1 MNDSGTHDPKLKGG
15 KKFNKDKT
23 VTLILVISILS
34 VSAIIGWLV
43 YKPKLSD
50 FSPANITLSGPDLEF
65 KFAIG
70 GDGSKGEYRMAEP
83 MGVDIAENGDIYVA
97 DTLNSMVKVFD
108 RDGKFKNSFGGKN
121 LFYLP
126 SDLAVNNDSVFVVD
140 GKNSRI
146 QVFDLNGKF
155 KKTFAGPET
164 GKKIGA
170 WIPAAITLDGK
181 GAIYATDI
189 FYHRVIVFDKNGQIK
204 NHFGAPGNG
213 KGQLSYP
220 NGIAVDKTGN
230 VYVADSNNGRIQV
243 FDAGGKFINTLNNNK
258 ESSFLN
264 MPRGIAFGQKNY
276 LYIAET
282 FSHRLAIPEVD
293 NDRIDNTIT
302 VGNRGVGNGEMN
314 FPNDVALKQNI
325 LAVADRANNRIL
337 VYSVDE

>member
-1 MNDSGTHDPKLKGG
+1 MNNPSIQDPKLKSS
-15 KKFNKDKT
+15 KKLNKDNT
-23 VTLILVISILS
+23 VTLILVIAILV
-34 VSAIIGWLV
+34 VSAVIGWLV

-50 FSPANITLSGPDLEF
+50 FSPKNIIISGPDLEF

-70 GDGSKGEYRMAEP
+70 GDSSKTETRMSGP
-83 MGVDIAENGDIYVA
+83 MGVDIADNGDIYVA
-97 DTLNSMVKVFD
+97 DTLNSLVKVFD
-108 RDGKFKNSFGGKN
+108 REGKFNNSFGGKN

-126 SDLAVNNDSVFVVD
+126 SDLVVSGGSVYVVD

-155 KKTFAGPET
+155 RKTFAGPEI

-170 WIPAAITLDGK
+170 WIPAAITINSK
-181 GAIYATDI
+181 GDIYATDI
-189 FYHRVIVFDKNGQIK
+189 FYHRVIVFDKDGQIK

-213 KGQLSYP
+213 RGQLSYP
-220 NGIAVDKTGN
+220 NGIALDKAGN

-243 FDAGGKFINTLNNNK
+243 FDAGGKFINTLNKNDEK
-258 ESSFLN
+258 VLFS
-264 MPRGIAFGQKNY
+264 MPRGIAFGRKNY
-276 LYIAET
+276 LYVAET
-282 FSHRLAIPEVD
+282 FMHRLAIPEV
-293 NDRIDNTIT
+293 NKDRVDNTIT

-314 FPNDVALKQNI
+314 FPNDVAIKQNI